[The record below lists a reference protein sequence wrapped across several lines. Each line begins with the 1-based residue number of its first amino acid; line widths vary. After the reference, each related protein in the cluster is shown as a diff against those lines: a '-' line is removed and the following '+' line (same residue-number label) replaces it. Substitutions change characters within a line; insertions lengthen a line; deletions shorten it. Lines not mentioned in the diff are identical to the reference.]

1 MISLN
6 ITSQV
11 LLAKHV
17 SAAMAEQ
24 GHGRILITSS
34 LSALTPT
41 PYESIYGPTRAFM
54 LRFAQG
60 LREEM

>member
-1 MISLN
+1 MIALN

-17 SAAMAEQ
+17 TRRMSEQ
-24 GHGRILITSS
+24 GHGGILITSS

-41 PYESIYGPTRAFM
+41 PYE
-54 LRFAQG
+54 
-60 LREEM
+60 